1 MVLAKVGRLAAAELP
16 VVLLW
21 AREHSQAG
29 VASLLS
35 ERKGLITDQDVLL
48 VLRRCKANLL
58 QRVVEK
64 DVRDQSKEAKQLARM
79 IAKVF
84 PPLIE
89 EDNEVMNEK
98 TIV

>member
-1 MVLAKVGRLAAAELP
+1 MVLAKVGRLAAADHPE
-16 VVLLW
+16 VLLW

-29 VASLLS
+29 VAAILAKK
-35 ERKGLITDQDVLL
+35 KGLINDQDVLL
-48 VLRRCKANLL
+48 VLRRCKVNLL

>member
-1 MVLAKVGRLAAAELP
+1 M
-16 VVLLW
+16 
-21 AREHSQAG
+21 
-29 VASLLS
+29 
-35 ERKGLITDQDVLL
+35 L

-98 TIV
+98 NDSIAKIITSGIHDRQ

>member
-1 MVLAKVGRLAAAELP
+1 MGTGTFPSRSSHDPVGK
-16 VVLLW
+16 
-21 AREHSQAG
+21 
-29 VASLLS
+29 
-35 ERKGLITDQDVLL
+35 KGLITDQDVLL
-48 VLRRCKANLL
+48 VLRRCTANLL

-79 IAKVF
+79 IAKVI

>member
-1 MVLAKVGRLAAAELP
+1 MVLAKVGRLAAADHPE
-16 VVLLW
+16 VLLW

-29 VASLLS
+29 VAAILAKK
-35 ERKGLITDQDVLL
+35 KGLINDQDVLL

>member
-1 MVLAKVGRLAAAELP
+1 MVLNKVGRLAAAELP

-29 VASLLS
+29 VAALLS
-35 ERKGLITDQDVLL
+35 EKKGLITDLDVLL
-48 VLRRCKANLL
+48 VLRRCTANLL

-89 EDNEVMNEK
+89 ENNAVMNEK
-98 TIV
+98 P